1 MCRRAQDES
10 PARSRASLLGVSY
23 VVTTPVFQ
31 GPVELLLSLV
41 SNREIDILEIELAP
55 VVDAFVAEVVRS
67 NGALPLDQ
75 LSDFLLVAAI
85 LLEIKSRRL
94 LPGPDDVESDEELI
108 GWEERDLLLARLLEL
123 RAYTAAADQ
132 FVGLLDS
139 AARSWPRVAGLDE
152 GFVVTPPDL
161 LVGVTPERLAAAY
174 DKATD
179 EPVVTHVDLSHV
191 TTYAV
196 SVADTVASLA
206 RDLPTRGVTSFR
218 QLVEG
223 VTKRIEVIVHFLAI
237 LELCKLGR
245 VSLGQGQTF
254 GDLQVAWIGD
264 APHADAV
271 TADDL
276 EVDDYDG

>member
-1 MCRRAQDES
+1 
-10 PARSRASLLGVSY
+10 VSY
-23 VVTTPVFQ
+23 VVTTPAFS
-31 GPVELLLSLV
+31 GPIELLLSLV
-41 SNREIDILEIELAP
+41 SNHEVDILEIELAP
-55 VVDAFVAEVVRS
+55 VVDAFVAEVVRA

-75 LSDFLLVAAI
+75 LSDFLLIAAI
-85 LLEIKSRRL
+85 LLEMKSRRL
-94 LPGPDDVESDEELI
+94 LPGPDDVESDEELV

-123 RAYTAAADQ
+123 RAYAAAADQ
-132 FVGLLDS
+132 FVGLLDA
-139 AARSWPRVAGLDE
+139 AARSWPRVAGLDD

-161 LVGVTPERLAAAY
+161 LAGVTPERLAAAY
-174 DKATD
+174 DTATE
-179 EPVVTHVDLSHV
+179 EPSVAQVDLSHV
-191 TTYAV
+191 TIYAV
-196 SVADTVASLA
+196 SVADTVATLA
-206 RDLPTRGVTSFR
+206 RDLPARGVTTFR

-223 VTKRIEVIVHFLAI
+223 IEKRIDVIVHFLAV

-264 APHADAV
+264 APAADAM